1 MASLVSR
8 PLVALAKREFPR
20 LMKNESSRG
29 DALQTLALTEHA
41 TRGRAPQGEGAV
53 HAARHALAW
62 LEYEIGFVPRP
73 PVCPNPWFYPGEGE
87 KTAKDLA
94 LENEYILRVM
104 MTGRRKFE
112 RRRPSVVA
120 A

>member
-1 MASLVSR
+1 VASLVSR

-20 LMKNESSRG
+20 LMTNESSRE

-41 TRGRAPQGEGAV
+41 SKGEGAV
-53 HAARHALAW
+53 DAARHALAW

-73 PVCPNPWFYPGEGE
+73 PVCPKPRFYPGEGE
-87 KTAKDLA
+87 TSAKDRA
-94 LENEYILRVM
+94 LEDAYILRVM
-104 MTGRRKFE
+104 TSGRRKFE
-112 RRRPSVVA
+112 RRRVSVA